1 MTGVA
6 MTGFAQ
12 ALTFF
17 CAKDLA
23 ASARFYGQTLGLP
36 VAIDTGTAILW
47 RVTETAFF
55 GVTSGPGREPK
66 AGAAIIELV
75 TRTAD
80 EVHDWHRRIAGDGWE
95 TDGAPRQIAGGV
107 TCFFATD
114 PDGYLV
120 EILHFADPATLTTDD
135 SP

>member
-1 MTGVA
+1 MGA
-6 MTGFAQ
+6 FAQ

-23 ASARFYGQTLGLP
+23 ASARFYGETLGLP
-36 VAIDTGTAILW
+36 VAMRTPTAILW

-55 GVTSGPGREPK
+55 GVTSGPGRAPK
-66 AGAAIIELV
+66 AGAAIVELV
-75 TRTAD
+75 TRSAP
-80 EVHDWHRRIAGDGWE
+80 EVGDWHARIAAAGWA
-95 TDGAPRQIAGGV
+95 TDGAPRQAPGGV

-120 EILHFADPATLTTDD
+120 EILHFADPNPLTAGPP
-135 SP
+135 S